1 MVRKPQ
7 TDPIRKDVIARSEA
21 TKQSLFLSREA
32 VLPLIIAALKED
44 VGARDLTSSAII
56 PKEHQ
61 AKGDLI
67 VRQEGIV
74 AGLQVAEWVFTQ
86 TDSRI
91 RFKPMVPDGSRVF
104 PGKVVAFVEGPARG
118 ILAAERTALNF
129 LGHLSGV
136 ASLTRLFVE
145 KVKRY
150 RVQIL
155 DTRKTTPGL
164 RLLEK
169 YAVAAGGG
177 APHRMGLYD
186 QVLIK
191 DNHLQLVGGLVE
203 AVQEAR
209 TKLQKDSVIEVE
221 VNDLRQFRLA
231 LSAQADIVLLDNM
244 KLADIQEAVRL
255 RNAVGRGAPAPR
267 HFLGSKEGA
276 ASVARY
282 RPLLEVSGG
291 VTLATVEA
299 IAAAG
304 VDRISIGALTH
315 SAPALNVA
323 LELLGP

>member
-7 TDPIRKDVIARSEA
+7 ADPVIV
-21 TKQSLFLSREA
+21 LSKEA
-32 VLPLIIAALKED
+32 VLPLILAALKED
-44 VGARDLTSSAII
+44 VGAKDLTSSAII
-56 PKEHQ
+56 PKDHQ

-67 VRQEGIV
+67 VRQEGII
-74 AGLQVAEWVFTQ
+74 AGLQVAEWVFAQ

-91 RFKPMVPDGSRVF
+91 RFKPMVPDGTRVF

-145 KVKRY
+145 KVRRY

-177 APHRMGLYD
+177 TPHRMGLYD

-191 DNHLQLVGGLVE
+191 DNHLKLVGSLVE
-203 AVQEAR
+203 AVKEAR
-209 TKLQKDSVIEVE
+209 SKLQKDLLVEVE
-221 VNDLRQFRLA
+221 VADLRQFRLA

-244 KLADIQEAVRL
+244 NLADIQEAVRL
-255 RNAVGRGAPAPR
+255 RNAVAR
-267 HFLGSKEGA
+267 SKQ
-276 ASVARY
+276 ARK
-282 RPLLEVSGG
+282 PFLEVSGG
-291 VTLATVEA
+291 GTLAGVEA

-304 VDRISIGALTH
+304 VDRISVGVLTH

-323 LELLGP
+323 LELVS

>member
-1 MVRKPQ
+1 MKNG
-7 TDPIRKDVIARSEA
+7 VIANPEGV
-21 TKQSLFLSREA
+21 KQSRPKYEIASLPLVARND
-32 VLPLIIAALKED
+32 VLPLITAALKED
-44 VGARDLTSSAII
+44 IGAKDLTSSAII
-56 PKEHQ
+56 PKDQQ
-61 AKGDLI
+61 AKGDLV
-67 VRQEGIV
+67 VRQEGVV
-74 AGLQVAEWVFTQ
+74 AGIQVAEWVFAQ
-86 TDSRI
+86 VDSRI
-91 RFKPMVPDGSRVF
+91 RFKPMVQDGSRVF
-104 PGKVVAFVEGPARG
+104 PGKAVAFVEGPARG

-155 DTRKTTPGL
+155 DTRKTTPTL

-177 APHRMGLYD
+177 TPHRMGLYD

-191 DNHLQLVGGLVE
+191 DNHLRLVPSLDG
-203 AVQEAR
+203 AVREAR
-209 TKLQKDSVIEVE
+209 VKSQKETVIEVE

-244 KLADIQEAVRL
+244 KLADIQEAVRI
-255 RNAVGRGAPAPR
+255 RNAVAR
-267 HFLGSKEGA
+267 SKQ
-276 ASVARY
+276 SRK
-282 RPLLEVSGG
+282 PLLEVSGG
-291 VTLATVEA
+291 VTLANIEA

-304 VDRISIGALTH
+304 VDRISVGMLTH

-323 LELLGP
+323 LELVG

>member
-1 MVRKPQ
+1 MIV
-7 TDPIRKDVIARSEA
+7 
-21 TKQSLFLSREA
+21 
-32 VLPLIIAALKED
+32 AALKED
-44 VGARDLTSSAII
+44 VGSKDLTSSAII

-74 AGLQVAEWVFTQ
+74 AGLQVAEWVFAQ
-86 TDSRI
+86 ADSRI
-91 RFKPMVPDGSRVF
+91 RFKPMVPEGSRVF

-129 LGHLSGV
+129 LGHLSGI

-177 APHRMGLYD
+177 TPHRMGLYD

-191 DNHLQLVGGLVE
+191 DNHLKLVGSLVE
-203 AVQEAR
+203 AVKEAR
-209 TKLQKDSVIEVE
+209 SKLQKDVVVEVE
-221 VNDLRQFRLA
+221 VADLRQFRLA

-255 RNAVGRGAPAPR
+255 RNAVAR
-267 HFLGSKEGA
+267 SKQ
-276 ASVARY
+276 ARK
-282 RPLLEVSGG
+282 PLLEVSGG
-291 VTLATVEA
+291 VTLATIEA
-299 IAAAG
+299 IAVTG
-304 VDRISIGALTH
+304 VDRISVGALTH

-323 LELLGP
+323 LEVIG

>member
-7 TDPIRKDVIARSEA
+7 ANSVRNGVIARSEA
-21 TKQSLFLSREA
+21 TKQSGFKNEIASLPSVARND

-44 VGARDLTSSAII
+44 IGSKDLTSSAII
-56 PKEHQ
+56 PKDQQ

-67 VRQEGIV
+67 VRQEGVV
-74 AGLQVAEWVFTQ
+74 AGIEIAEWVFAQ
-86 TDSRI
+86 VDSRI

-104 PGKVVAFVEGPARG
+104 PGKVVAFVEGPAHG

-129 LGHLSGV
+129 VGHLSGV

-177 APHRMGLYD
+177 TPHRMGLYD

-191 DNHLQLVGGLVE
+191 DNHLKLVHGLVE
-203 AVQEAR
+203 AVKEAR
-209 TKLQKDSVIEVE
+209 SKLQKEILIEVE
-221 VNDLRQFRLA
+221 VNDLHQFRLA

-255 RNAVGRGAPAPR
+255 RNAV
-267 HFLGSKEGA
+267 
-276 ASVARY
+276 ARS
-282 RPLLEVSGG
+282 RQTRKPLLEVSGG
-291 VTLATVEA
+291 VTFATVEA

-304 VDRISIGALTH
+304 VDRISVGALTH

-323 LELLGP
+323 LELIG